1 MKKIAFVLLLALALI
16 AALNCSKNEE
26 SADKGEVAD
35 TLAGPANLW
44 DSLATI
50 RHPIRD
56 TKNPLVTI
64 VTDFGNM
71 TLELYRDVAP
81 VHVDSFLAR
90 VNDSFYDNTVFHR
103 VIQQFMI
110 QGGDP
115 LGNGTGGAGYYLNAE
130 LSNLTH
136 QMGTL
141 AMARGRDPNSA
152 STQFYICLA
161 RNAVTKRLDGQYTI
175 FGHLVKGYDVLHRI
189 GAVECVANPL
199 DPTEISRP
207 KEQVYVRTIYVS
219 DAEGNELI

>member
-1 MKKIAFVLLLALALI
+1 MKKIAFALFLALALF
-16 AALNCSKNEE
+16 AALNCSKNDE
-26 SADKGEVAD
+26 SAEKGGEAD

-44 DSLATI
+44 DSLATV
-50 RHPIRD
+50 RHPIRSAD
-56 TKNPLVTI
+56 NPLVTI

-71 TLELYRDVAP
+71 TVELYRDVAP

-90 VNDSFYDNTVFHR
+90 VHDSFYDNTVFHR

-130 LSNLTH
+130 LSDLTH

-152 STQFYICLA
+152 SSQFYICLA

-175 FGHLVKGYDVLHRI
+175 FGHLIKGYDVLHKI
-189 GAVECVANPL
+189 GSVECIQNPL
-199 DPTEISRP
+199 DPREVSKP
-207 KEQVYVRTIYVS
+207 KDNVYVRTMYVS
-219 DAEGNELI
+219 DAEGNEII